1 LTWFARAL
9 QRGADAHV
17 EVIVGA
23 TRATRAGSEYLN
35 LTPNMS
41 ASEFIDNLAANGFS
55 RSMAGTTTLMRNGAQ
70 LYSVYVRKT
79 TSEFGAQY
87 LFSNPS
93 GANGAYIGI
102 KFLLNGP

>member
-1 LTWFARAL
+1 
-9 QRGADAHV
+9 
-17 EVIVGA
+17 
-23 TRATRAGSEYLN
+23 
-35 LTPNMS
+35 
-41 ASEFIDNLAANGFS
+41 
-55 RSMAGTTTLMRNGAQ
+55 MAGTTTLMRNGAQ